1 MTIESE
7 NKIQI
12 LERNGREIRVGEIKY
27 VIIRNHHNWRT
38 SKVVLEVGEDKL
50 VLDKNDLIR
59 AVNNATNTD

>member
-7 NKIQI
+7 NKVRV
-12 LERNGREIRVGEIKY
+12 LEKNSKELNFDDREYI
-27 VIIRNHHNWRT
+27 IIRNHWNWRT
-38 SKVVLEVGEDKL
+38 SKVVLEVREDKL